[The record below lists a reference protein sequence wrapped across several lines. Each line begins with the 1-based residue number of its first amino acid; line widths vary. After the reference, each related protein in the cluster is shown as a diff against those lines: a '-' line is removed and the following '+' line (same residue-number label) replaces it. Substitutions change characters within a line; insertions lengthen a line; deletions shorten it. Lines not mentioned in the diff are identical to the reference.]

1 MHSTTDSSTFK
12 PFSFFIRKNRISILL
27 LCLIVAL
34 VPNKSFGQQ
43 DSSIA
48 RKQIAIFIPLYL
60 DSAYDATGNYRF
72 GKTIPAYFNQGLE
85 MYEGVQLAIDSLTKE
100 KVPVDI
106 HIFDSR
112 SSKNKLE
119 TLAQDTVFQKM
130 NLLIGHVNVN
140 EAASLARMADNMHI
154 PFININLPNDA
165 GITGNK
171 EYIILNPTLSSHA
184 AAIYRHIQKNYPLSP
199 IIYIRKKGVQEDRLK
214 KYFTDFEKQS
224 GSVPLKMKEMI
235 LQDSVETE
243 QLKKWLDSS
252 KNTICIVGSL
262 DPNFGATICRQLA
275 SISKTYKS
283 SVFGMP
289 TWDQMDFTKF
299 FYKGVEIAYSSPTYI
314 NPENKLA
321 ILLQNYYKT
330 KFFSRTGDMVYK
342 GFEIT
347 YLAAHLP
354 DMDKSL
360 KGKNNTLFGEIDI
373 QPVYNKQTGAID
385 YYENKRLFFIKKLD
399 GVVKAVY

>member
-1 MHSTTDSSTFK
+1 M
-12 PFSFFIRKNRISILL
+12 
-27 LCLIVAL
+27 
-34 VPNKSFGQQ
+34 
-43 DSSIA
+43 
-48 RKQIAIFIPLYL
+48 
-60 DSAYDATGNYRF
+60 
-72 GKTIPAYFNQGLE
+72 PAYFNQGLE

-100 KVPVDI
+100 KAPVDI

-140 EAASLARMADNMHI
+140 EAASLARMADNMQI

-252 KNTICIVGSL
+252 KNTICIIGSL

-289 TWDQMDFTKF
+289 TWDQMDFSKF
-299 FYKGVEIAYSSPTYI
+299 IYKGIEIAYSSPTYI

-321 ILLQNYYKT
+321 TLLQNYYKN